1 MNKEQLLQLLNKHHI
16 EGKEMETM
24 SGSTYL
30 EWVVGFEDMF
40 DFINDV
46 RTNYYILLIPV
57 TLNYLHVIP
66 VMNLYPFSYLII
78 IFFFY

>member
-16 EGKEMETM
+16 EGQEINNTH
-24 SGSTYL
+24 L

-46 RTNYYILLIPV
+46 YQCGYNDAIKQ
-57 TLNYLHVIP
+57 
-66 VMNLYPFSYLII
+66 
-78 IFFFY
+78 